1 MAIKWIVTD
10 MDGTLLDGNDRIM
23 PKTKEYLLKCQK
35 HGIKLILASGRSYA
49 RLTPYTKELEMERYG
64 GYLIEVNGM
73 AFSRLKE
80 RKREVYAQLTQKDAE
95 ELFPYLTSL
104 EVEVQAYEDK
114 AIHYWIPDCQI
125 PEKEAER
132 RERGLNEDYPWLGG
146 AWTWVTDTRNGYPDQ
161 RPVAKWEELPKRLNK
176 FGCLASPKRME
187 EVYQAVITRYGGA
200 YEIVRTCPRLIEI
213 APKGISKGNTLRRCM
228 EAEQVRPEEAIA
240 FGDGENDVGMFYQVA
255 HSVAMGNAEEFVK
268 KQASMV
274 TARNTEEGI
283 AKALGRLI
291 EFLPEIKG

>member
-23 PKTKEYLLKCQK
+23 PKTKEYLLECQK
-35 HGIKLILASGRSYA
+35 HGIKLILASGRSYS
-49 RLTPYTKELEMERYG
+49 RLMPYVKELDLERYG
-64 GYLIEVNGM
+64 GYLIEVNGI
-73 AFSRLKE
+73 AFNHLKE
-80 RKREVYAQLTQKDAE
+80 GKRQVYAQLTPGDSK

-114 AIHYWIPDCQI
+114 AIYYWIPGCQV

-132 RERGLNEDYPWLGG
+132 RKRNLPEDYPWLGG
-146 AWTWVTDTRNGYPDQ
+146 AWTWVTDTRNGYPEQ
-161 RPVAKWEELPKRLNK
+161 TPVARWEELPKRLNK

-187 EVYQAVITRYGGA
+187 EVHQAVTKRFGGD

-228 EAEQVRPEEAIA
+228 EAEQVRPEETIA
-240 FGDGENDVGMFYQVA
+240 FGDGENDVGMFRQAAY
-255 HSVAMGNAEEFVK
+255 SVAMGNAEEFVK
-268 KQASMV
+268 RQASMV
-274 TARNTEEGI
+274 TAGNTEEGI
-283 AKALGRLI
+283 ARALGRLI
-291 EFLPEIKG
+291 EFLPEIKE